1 MFLKLMKQ
9 DVRATARLMLPVYA
23 AAIVLAVF
31 TRLFDFLSTRMQD
44 SGVVGLIGALV
55 GFLFSLAMIAIVIM
69 SFVLMI
75 WRFYKNYMTDEG
87 YLMFTL
93 PVNTAEL
100 IFSKLLVA
108 VGWFLC
114 TGLVTT
120 IAAEIV
126 SAGSGTVEVVGFDQ
140 VTSGE
145 ANRMLLSGGAA
156 FLTAGI
162 AFCLMLY
169 ACMALGQGFK
179 RHKKGMAVLFFFLF
193 YVIINI
199 VSVKL
204 LSGLIVNLS
213 DSPAVFYDNDTM
225 IVFMNQM
232 LWRFAAVSAIFGAVF
247 YAITHFMLAKRLN
260 LQ

>member
-23 AAIVLAVF
+23 AAVLLAVF
-31 TRLFDFLSTRMQD
+31 TRFFDFLASRMEQNAFVSTA
-44 SGVVGLIGALV
+44 GALA
-55 GFLFSLAMIAIVIM
+55 GFLFSLTMIAIVIM

-100 IFSKLLVA
+100 ILSKLLVA
-108 VGWFLC
+108 VGWFFF
-114 TGLVTT
+114 TGLVTALAT
-120 IAAEIV
+120 RIV
-126 SAGSGTVEVVGFDQ
+126 SAGSGTVTVVHFDQ
-140 VTSGE
+140 ISDSEMARV
-145 ANRMLLSGGAA
+145 AVSGGVA
-156 FLTAGI
+156 FLVAGI

-169 ACMALGQGFK
+169 ACMALGQSFK
-179 RHKKGMAVLFFFLF
+179 RHKKGMAVLFFFVF
-193 YVIINI
+193 YILINI
-199 VSVKL
+199 VSVRL
-204 LSGLIVNLS
+204 FSGVLMGLS
-213 DSPAVFYDNDTM
+213 DSVILNFDNASMAALLT
-225 IVFMNQM
+225 NL
-232 LWRFAAVSAIFGAVF
+232 LWRCAAVSAVFGVVF